1 MSQVAILTAAIAYA
15 VAAADFARRG
25 QWLLFAGWLA
35 SAVSIF
41 IWSFVK
47 EAK

>member
-1 MSQVAILTAAIAYA
+1 VSQVAIL
-15 VAAADFARRG
+15 VAAAAYFIAALDFARRG
-25 QWLLFAGWLA
+25 QWLLFGGWFT